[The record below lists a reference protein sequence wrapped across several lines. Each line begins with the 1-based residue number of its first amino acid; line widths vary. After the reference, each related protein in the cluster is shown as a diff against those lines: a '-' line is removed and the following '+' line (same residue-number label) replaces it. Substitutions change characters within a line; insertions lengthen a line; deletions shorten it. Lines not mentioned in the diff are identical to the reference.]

1 MSALN
6 IKHIPEL
13 PAYHYDRANKLP
25 ENFDSIQGVLLYHPN
40 NYDKKAY
47 VYIKAD
53 EPIFTYFDKETNT
66 IKSAS
71 QTRHLISE
79 LETALPLYK
88 NMPGICVTANRF
100 NGRSR
105 RGDDL
110 VSSIMFFC
118 DADIYKIASMA
129 GLSHE
134 EVISQILDRCEAKN
148 IPYPNI
154 VDYSGGGYYLR
165 WLFLNECSKRK
176 LSGAEYQRVETA
188 INSIFADF
196 GADNKAK
203 DITRILRLPG
213 TLNPKKDRSDRLCRT
228 VFYNDVKYTM
238 EELRDAFLSANPTD
252 EVKKLPPLKVVKKKE
267 IPIPKVKNDSIFKKR
282 DPAKRPKVTKS
293 NMQLAKDRYD
303 DLKSLI
309 QLRGGN
315 VQHSRMLFLFWLLNF
330 RALCGATN
338 FVEFEAD
345 AIRIAVGLGFDRTEW
360 SLDDLS
366 TLERKVIRHNR
377 GYSTIKKQDGD
388 YFKFSNLYTPKNET
402 LIDAFSITGEEQSQL
417 KTIIS
422 PEEKQR
428 RRAQKRRDAGMS
440 SHEDSAA
447 RKEPWKVLGVGKT
460 KYYEM
465 KKNRDL

>member
-25 ENFDSIQGVLLYHPN
+25 ENFDSIQGILLYHPN

-79 LETALPLYK
+79 LETALPQYK
-88 NMPGICVTANRF
+88 NMSGICVTANRF

-118 DADIYKIASMA
+118 DADIYKIAAMT

-134 EVISQILDRCEAKN
+134 EIISLILDRCEEKN

-154 VDYSGGGYYLR
+154 IDYSGGGYYFR

-176 LSGAEYQRVETA
+176 LSGAEYQRIETA

-213 TLNPKKDRSDRLCRT
+213 TLNPKKDRAVRLCRT

-252 EVKKLPPLKVVKKKE
+252 EVKKPMPLKVVKQKEIINPKAKKE
-267 IPIPKVKNDSIFKKR
+267 VIFIKR
-282 DPAKRPKVTKS
+282 DPSKRPKVTKS
-293 NMQLAKDRYD
+293 PRTLSKDRYD
-303 DLKSLI
+303 DLQTLI
-309 QLRGGN
+309 KLRCGN

-330 RALCGATN
+330 RALYGATSLAD
-338 FVEFEAD
+338 FEED
-345 AIRIAVGLGFDRTEW
+345 AIKIAAGLGFDRAEW
-360 SLDDLS
+360 SLDNLS
-366 TLERKVIRHNR
+366 TLERKVIIHNR
-377 GYSTIKKQDGD
+377 GYSKIKKQDGE
-388 YFKFSNLYTPKNET
+388 YFKSSNLYTPKNEN
-402 LIDAFSITGEEQSQL
+402 LIEAFSITAEEQTQL

-422 PEEKQR
+422 PEEKLR
-428 RRAQKRRDAGMS
+428 RRARKRRDAGMS
-440 SHEDSAA
+440 SHEESAA
-447 RKEPWKVLGVGKT
+447 RKQPWKALGVGKT

-465 KKNRDL
+465 KRNGDL

>member
-6 IKHIPEL
+6 LKHTPEF
-13 PAYHYDRANKLP
+13 PAFNYDRTNKLP
-25 ENFDSIQGVLLYHPN
+25 ENFDSIQGLLLYHPKS
-40 NYDKKAY
+40 YDKKAY

-53 EPIFTYFDKETNT
+53 EPIFTYLDKETNT
-66 IKSAS
+66 TKSAS

-79 LETALPLYK
+79 LETALSQYK

-118 DADIYKIASMA
+118 DADIYKIASMT

-134 EVISQILDRCEAKN
+134 EVISQILDRCEAEN

-154 VDYSGGGYYLR
+154 IDYSGGGYYFR

-176 LSGAEYQRVETA
+176 LSSAEYQRVETA

-267 IPIPKVKNDSIFKKR
+267 ILISKVKNDSIFKKR

-303 DLKSLI
+303 DLKFLI

-338 FVEFEAD
+338 FIEFEAD

-360 SLDDLS
+360 TLDDLS

-377 GYSTIKKQDGD
+377 GYSTIKKQNGD

-402 LIDAFSITGEEQSQL
+402 LIDAFAITVEEQAQL

-428 RRAQKRRDAGMS
+428 RRAQKRLDMGMKPQTG
-440 SHEDSAA
+440 EA
-447 RKEPWKVLGVGKT
+447 KTQPWVALGISRRT
-460 KYYEM
+460 YYTL
-465 KKNRDL
+465 KKSGRV